1 MDGMG
6 YYHALARIV
15 GGDEGIRWNGGVAC
29 RMKVDVVDHE
39 NGQWLHALKEK
50 VLSMNVKMSFSLAYT

>member
-15 GGDEGIRWNGGVAC
+15 DEGIRWNLGGAQR
-29 RMKVDVVDHE
+29 RMKVDAVDHE
-39 NGQWLHALKEK
+39 NGQWLHALKVK